1 MYVLLPLVH
10 SLFTYTTLVRSPIN
24 EYNLGIESFTAFM
37 MIIPANYYAIM
48 ALLIVFL
55 TIYWQID
62 FSAMQ
67 KHEKKALET
76 MDHDLK
82 KEAQENVAP
91 LSYAFDLMLPILTL
105 VISTI

>member
-1 MYVLLPLVH
+1 FFFFQAEDGIRDRNVTGVQTCALPISTGAPICILIPLSSWGAYVFSLLVQ
-10 SLFTYTTLVRSPIN
+10 PIN
-24 EYNLGIESFTAFM
+24 DYNLGIEPFTAFM

-62 FSAMQ
+62 FSAME

-76 MDHDLK
+76 
-82 KEAQENVAP
+82 
-91 LSYAFDLMLPILTL
+91 
-105 VISTI
+105 